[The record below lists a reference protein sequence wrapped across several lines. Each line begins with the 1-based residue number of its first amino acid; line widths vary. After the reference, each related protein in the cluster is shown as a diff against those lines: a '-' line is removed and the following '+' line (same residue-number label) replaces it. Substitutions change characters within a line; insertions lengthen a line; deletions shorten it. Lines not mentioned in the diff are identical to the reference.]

1 MRQRS
6 SLILFI
12 VAIALCAM
20 VPAAGAANTK
30 PDQHCV
36 LQVTG
41 KDARTGQLSTGPLTC
56 DVGAASQMTALVTVA
71 AVHYT
76 GSNFTGST
84 LSIIGDSCS
93 GGWLNMPTGWA
104 NVISSTSS
112 SCLVL
117 HWDNY
122 YLVGDSQSLS
132 NPGGNLTYMDN
143 RTNSASY
150 N

>member
-6 SLILFI
+6 SLILVL
-12 VAIALCAM
+12 VAITLCAL
-20 VPAAGAANTK
+20 VPTAGAAS
-30 PDQHCV
+30 PRADQHCV

-41 KDARTGQLSTGPLTC
+41 KDVKTGELRTGPLQC
-56 DVGAASQMTALVTVA
+56 QVGAASQIMSLQTIA

-84 LSIIGDSCS
+84 LSIVGDSCS
-93 GGWLNMPTGWA
+93 GGWLNMPNGWQ

-112 SCLVL
+112 SCYTV
-117 HWDNY
+117 HWDLY
-122 YLVGDSQSLS
+122 YLVGDSFATL
-132 NPGGNLTYMDN
+132 NPGGNLGPLDN